1 MLSRDDCTLPQLR
14 LNTLQ
19 DLLSLLTSHLRVV
32 LNAILPEKAAQ
43 AGVKRHRIAAKPKPL
58 TPEEENLY
66 KINFKEVIYCN
77 LINQRDFHALSW
89 SRDVIFFCDFRNSA
103 ANCYCENLQSQSIF
117 SSRNFS
123 QFANCAQIAKY

>member
-32 LNAILPEKAAQ
+32 LNAILPDKAAQ
-43 AGVKRHRIAAKPKPL
+43 AGVKRQRIAAKPKPL

-66 KINFKEVIYCN
+66 KINFKEVIYCS
-77 LINQRDFHALSW
+77 LTLSGK
-89 SRDVIFFCDFRNSA
+89 VT
-103 ANCYCENLQSQSIF
+103 
-117 SSRNFS
+117 
-123 QFANCAQIAKY
+123 K